1 MAIEEKILLQVEQ
14 AQAATSIKE
23 LRDSVKSLR
32 QTVSE
37 ATIGSEEY
45 RVASEGLQAAQ
56 NALANATK
64 LGTKET
70 KLAGDS
76 YNALSRT
83 MAELKQQYHSVT
95 DEVKRKELAKEI
107 NAINERLK
115 AMDSDVGVFARNV
128 GNYADG
134 VAKGF
139 SAMGGAAGSMIN
151 PIKGVTTGFQA
162 LSKTPV
168 IAIIGLLINIFAKAY
183 GAMKKSEQGAGAL
196 TKMMSGLSFVADLMT
211 KALQKVAEGLVWV
224 ADKFMDLWNK
234 IRGVNDETTKRM
246 ELSQAE
252 IDLDKK
258 KRDALV
264 KNSEDELKI
273 SKLRSEAAD
282 KANNSARER
291 IKLLEQTSAL
301 ELGISQRNKEIAEEE
316 LRIIKEK
323 NALMPSSA
331 EELQAQAEAQ
341 ARVNEAQKA
350 YYDKQRKINAQLSEA
365 KNAARREDEEREK
378 ADYERRISEIENDP
392 AVQLERARQEAIFD
406 IRHQVLENEHAM
418 FDELK
423 AMDAEHGE
431 DMKRLADAAVKY
443 EEQTEASRKKIADR
457 EKKWQKDKYSYIG
470 SLMSS
475 AAKLAGENSAIGKAL
490 AVANT
495 TISTYQSAQQAYA
508 SQFLPVPDITSPARG
523 ALAAAA
529 AVASGLANIKAILA
543 VKTDGKSTS
552 MPAVGATM
560 MTAAPAVIQQV
571 PVMRSLTG
579 VSEEE
584 RLNAIMNNTGQTASG
599 VNQPVKAYVVQS
611 ELEGEQLYA
620 DTRNQES
627 SF

>member
-1 MAIEEKILLQVEQ
+1 MAIEEKILLHVEKANS
-14 AQAATSIKE
+14 AQTIKE
-23 LRDSVKSLR
+23 LRDAMKGLR
-32 QTVSE
+32 EDVNG
-37 ATIGSEEY
+37 AKIGSEEY
-45 RVASEGLQAAQ
+45 RVASEGLKAAQ

-64 LGTKET
+64 LGMKET

-76 YNALSRT
+76 YNKLSRQ

-95 DEVKRKELAKEI
+95 DDMKRKELAEEI
-107 NAINERLK
+107 KAINERLK

-128 GNYADG
+128 GNYSQ
-134 VAKGF
+134 GF
-139 SAMGGAAGSMIN
+139 LDAFGKMGGAAKDITAPIQGVDTALKVMSTN
-151 PIKGVTTGFQA
+151 PIMGILKF
-162 LSKTPV
+162 
-168 IAIIGLLINIFAKAY
+168 AITLFNMVSN
-183 GAMKKSEQGAGAL
+183 AMNKSEQGAEAL

-234 IRGVNDETTKRM
+234 IRGVNEETTKRM
-246 ELSQAE
+246 DLSQAE

-350 YYDKQRKINAQLSEA
+350 YYDKQREINAQLSEA

-378 ADYERRISEIENDP
+378 ADYERRLSEIENDP

-457 EKKWQKDKYSYIG
+457 EKKWQKDKYAYIG

-579 VSEEE
+579 ASEDE
-584 RLNAIMNNTGQTASG
+584 RLNAIADNTGQTASR
-599 VNQPVKAYVVQS
+599 PVKAYVVQS

-620 DTRNQES
+620 ETREKES